1 MDKKTF
7 QNLKNNSKNRL
18 PRLVVRRGWSLFV
31 WSTRRNFNISTS
43 KRKELFL
50 LKDA

>member
-18 PRLVVRRGWSLFV
+18 PRLVVRRGWSLLGQFGLPGEI
-31 WSTRRNFNISTS
+31 SIYQLRNEKSF
-43 KRKELFL
+43 FY
-50 LKDA
+50 

>member
-18 PRLVVRRGWSLFV
+18 PRLVVRRGWSLFGLPGEI
-31 WSTRRNFNISTS
+31 SIYQLRNEKSF
-43 KRKELFL
+43 FY
-50 LKDA
+50 